1 MCEIF
6 GDRLAV
12 VARELTKLHE
22 SYHRDKLALLADF
35 YQQALPPKGEIVI
48 LVSGMTAN
56 NDTFDTAKLTAMLRE
71 EMRATSL
78 RDAVQT
84 VSQISS
90 QSRKIIYSLAIDLDK
105 EN

>member
-1 MCEIF
+1 
-6 GDRLAV
+6 
-12 VARELTKLHE
+12 
-22 SYHRDKLALLADF
+22 
-35 YQQALPPKGEIVI
+35 
-48 LVSGMTAN
+48 MTASDN
-56 NDTFDTAKLTAMLRE
+56 TFDTAKLIAMLRE

-105 EN
+105 KN